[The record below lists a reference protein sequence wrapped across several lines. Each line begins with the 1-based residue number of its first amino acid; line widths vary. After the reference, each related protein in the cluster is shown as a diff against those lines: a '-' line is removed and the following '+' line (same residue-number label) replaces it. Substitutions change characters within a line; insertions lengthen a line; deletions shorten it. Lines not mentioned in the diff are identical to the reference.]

1 MSQCEIRIYPKLFIG
16 AASDAFIRY
25 MQKNNIHY
33 NINYITDR
41 DDLIHIIEVYSGYKN
56 YKPPVIISDISYL
69 SQSDQSLLLK
79 FMDDTDLKIILLAS
93 RDNILDTIVSRVR
106 EFRKYYITKDSIGFF
121 QPSKAREMLNNEIG
135 DNTEMSYDDK
145 LKLYNKYNSLLGY
158 NDYIT
163 RMFNLNDRKK
173 LLSLLES

>member
-1 MSQCEIRIYPKLFIG
+1 MLENFV
-16 AASDAFIRY
+16 
-25 MQKNNIHY
+25 N
-33 NINYITDR
+33 
-41 DDLIHIIEVYSGYKN
+41 
-56 YKPPVIISDISYL
+56 
-69 SQSDQSLLLK
+69 
-79 FMDDTDLKIILLAS
+79 IIL
-93 RDNILDTIVSRVR
+93 RRIV
-106 EFRKYYITKDSIGFF
+106 FF

-163 RMFNLNDRKK
+163 RMFNINDRKK